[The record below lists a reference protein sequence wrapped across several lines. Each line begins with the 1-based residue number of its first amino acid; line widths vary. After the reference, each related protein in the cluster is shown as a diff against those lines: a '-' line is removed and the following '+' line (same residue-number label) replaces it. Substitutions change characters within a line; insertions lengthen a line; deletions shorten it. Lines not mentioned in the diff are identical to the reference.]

1 MKQRLLAASAI
12 WSASI
17 LLSRLVGLVREAAL
31 GRTLGV
37 GGDADLYQ
45 AAFTVPD
52 FLNYLLAGGA
62 MAVVL
67 VPLQAARRAR
77 QTAGARP
84 GSRPGDASARSG
96 GDSAADAGAR
106 LTRAHSEPP
115 DDAAGAD
122 ADRDA
127 WRSIATIANA
137 VGIALVVLCTIAW
150 FAMPWL
156 VRVAAPGFDEAQH
169 RELAHLSRI
178 LLPAQIFHV
187 LGAVFSA
194 ALLARDKHAVPAFAP
209 VVYNLGVVACG
220 LASGTAEGFAWGV
233 LLGAFI
239 GPFLM
244 PFVACARL
252 GYRWAPR
259 IETRGS
265 DLRAWFVRSLP
276 IMAGFSIVVADDW
289 FLRAEG
295 TILASGAAATLG
307 YAKALLRVPV
317 GVFGMAA
324 GLAAYPLLARLA
336 AESRHTELRAQ
347 LSRALRNVTLLA
359 LFAQAVLIAAGVDI
373 AALVYGRTRLDS
385 AQIASVAEALSL
397 CALGLSAWAAQP
409 LLARGFYAL
418 GNTWTPAVLGTA
430 VALAA
435 WPLYGFARERF
446 GIAGLAAT
454 SAIAITAHAVVLYA
468 SLAVRL
474 RREHAER
481 PAGLLP
487 FTARALTCFV
497 VALGAGLTIARSL
510 PDAATTFG
518 SALRLVAITT
528 GCVAGFSATGACVGL
543 TEIRDATAP
552 ILRRLRGAAAR

>member
-67 VPLQAARRAR
+67 VPLQAARLARAGAKSGTSTASSSAPESAANAPAT
-77 QTAGARP
+77 TAGESSAAAAGAN
-84 GSRPGDASARSG
+84 GSRPSDERG
-96 GDSAADAGAR
+96 
-106 LTRAHSEPP
+106 
-115 DDAAGAD
+115 
-122 ADRDA
+122 A

-137 VGIALVVLCTIAW
+137 IGIALAIACSLAW
-150 FAMPWL
+150 FAMPAL
-156 VRVAAPGFDEAQH
+156 VRLAAPGFDGAQQL
-169 RELAHLSRI
+169 ELAHLSRI

-194 ALLARDKHAVPAFAP
+194 ALLARDKHAIPALAP
-209 VVYNLGVVACG
+209 VAYNLVVVACG
-220 LASGTAEGFAWGV
+220 LAGGTAEGFAWGV
-233 LLGAFI
+233 LAGSFA

-244 PFVACARL
+244 PLVACMRL
-252 GYRWAPR
+252 GFAWVPR
-259 IETRGS
+259 LDARGS

-289 FLRAEG
+289 FLRAQG
-295 TILASGAAATLG
+295 TILATGAAATLA

-336 AESRHTELRAQ
+336 AESRHGELRAQ
-347 LSRALRNVTLLA
+347 LSRALRNVVLLA
-359 LFAQAVLIAAGVDI
+359 LAAQIVLVAGGVDI
-373 AALVYGRTRLDS
+373 AALVYGRTRLDPDEIAGV
-385 AQIASVAEALSL
+385 AQALSL
-397 CALGLSAWAAQP
+397 CSLGLAAWAAQP

-418 GNTWTPAVLGTA
+418 GNTWTPALLGTG

-435 WPLYGFARERF
+435 WPVYGLARERF
-446 GIAGLAAT
+446 GIAGLAST
-454 SAIAITAHAVVLYA
+454 SALAITAHAVVLYS

-474 RREHAER
+474 RRAGAER
-481 PAGLLP
+481 PAGLVV
-487 FTARALTCFV
+487 FTLRSLACCAV
-497 VALGAGLTIARSL
+497 SIGAGWSLSRAL
-510 PDAATTFG
+510 PDASTTLG
-518 SALRLVAITT
+518 SAARLLAVASACWGSFI
-528 GCVAGFSATGACVGL
+528 ATGVLVGIS
-543 TEIRDATAP
+543 ECRAAIAP
-552 ILRRLRGAAAR
+552 ILRRIRGAN

>member
-1 MKQRLLAASAI
+1 MQTASRMRSRILAASAI

-67 VPLQAARRAR
+67 VPLQAARLARAR
-77 QTAGARP
+77 AEAGQVGEREALRDAH
-84 GSRPGDASARSG
+84 GQSRD
-96 GDSAADAGAR
+96 
-106 LTRAHSEPP
+106 AHS
-115 DDAAGAD
+115 
-122 ADRDA
+122 A

-137 VGIALVVLCTIAW
+137 IGVALTLLCTIAW
-150 FAMPWL
+150 FAMPAL
-156 VRVAAPGFDEAQH
+156 VRLAAPGFDAGQH
-169 RELAHLSRI
+169 VELAHLSRI

-194 ALLARDKHAVPAFAP
+194 ALLARDRHAVPALAP
-209 VVYNLGVVACG
+209 VVYNVAVVACG

-233 LLGAFI
+233 LLGSFV

-244 PFVACARL
+244 PLVACARL
-252 GYRWAPR
+252 GFRWAPR
-259 IETRGS
+259 IEIRGS
-265 DLRAWFVRSLP
+265 DLRAWFMRSLP

-289 FLRAEG
+289 FLRAQG
-295 TILASGAAATLG
+295 TILATGAAATLA

-336 AESRHTELRAQ
+336 AESRHGELREQ
-347 LSRALRNVTLLA
+347 LSRALRNVALLA
-359 LFAQAVLIAAGVDI
+359 LAAQIVLTCAGSDV
-373 AALVYGRTRLDS
+373 AALVYGRTRLAPDE
-385 AQIASVAEALSL
+385 IASVAEALSL
-397 CALGLSAWAAQP
+397 CALGLAAWAAQP

-418 GNTWTPAVLGTA
+418 GNTWTPALLGTA

-435 WPLYGFARERF
+435 WPVYGFARDRF
-446 GIAGLAAT
+446 GIAGLALT
-454 SAIAITAHAVVLYA
+454 SALAISAHAVVLYA
-468 SLAVRL
+468 FLARRL
-474 RREHAER
+474 ER
-481 PAGLLP
+481 AGAPRPTGLVA
-487 FTARALTCFV
+487 FTLRALASSAVSFGV
-497 VALGAGLTIARSL
+497 GWALAQML
-510 PDAATTFG
+510 PDAQTTVGAAGRSAAVAVGCLASFATVG
-518 SALRLVAITT
+518 SL
-528 GCVAGFSATGACVGL
+528 VGL
-543 TEIRDATAP
+543 REIHDAFAP
-552 ILRRLRGAAAR
+552 IAARLRGSLGTR

>member
-67 VPLQAARRAR
+67 VPLQAARLARAR
-77 QTAGARP
+77 DDASSAGARVLA
-84 GSRPGDASARSG
+84 GNASAG
-96 GDSAADAGAR
+96 AG
-106 LTRAHSEPP
+106 
-115 DDAAGAD
+115 
-122 ADRDA
+122 DA

-137 VGIALVVLCTIAW
+137 VGIALAILCTAAW

-156 VRVAAPGFDEAQH
+156 VRVAAPGFDEVQH
-169 RELAHLSRI
+169 LELARLSRI

-194 ALLARDKHAVPAFAP
+194 ALLARDKHAVPALAP
-209 VVYNLGVVACG
+209 VVYNIAIVACG

-233 LLGAFI
+233 ILGAFV

-244 PFVACARL
+244 PLVACMRL
-252 GYRWAPR
+252 GFRWETR
-259 IETRGS
+259 IEPRGS
-265 DLRAWFVRSLP
+265 DLRAWFLRSLP

-295 TILASGAAATLG
+295 TLLASGAAATLG

-336 AESRHTELRAQ
+336 AESRHTDLRAQ
-347 LSRALRNVTLLA
+347 LSRALRSVALLA
-359 LFAQAVLIAAGVDI
+359 LVAQAILFAAGVDI
-373 AALVYGRTRLDS
+373 AALVYGRTRLDPGELE
-385 AQIASVAEALSL
+385 AVAEALAFCAFGL
-397 CALGLSAWAAQP
+397 CAWAAQP

-435 WPLYGFARERF
+435 WPAYGFARERF

-454 SAIAITAHAVVLYA
+454 SALAITAHAVVLYA
-468 SLAVRL
+468 SLARRL
-474 RREHAER
+474 NREHAER
-481 PAGLLP
+481 PVGLLA
-487 FTARALTCFV
+487 FSARALTCFA
-497 VALGAGLTIARSL
+497 VALGVGLALGRML
-510 PDAATTFG
+510 PDAVTTLG
-518 SALRLVAITT
+518 SMLRGSVISV
-528 GCVAGFSATGACVGL
+528 GCIAGFVATGACVGL
-543 TEIRDATAP
+543 SEIRDASGP
-552 ILRRLRGAAAR
+552 IVRRLRGIPAVPPA

>member
-1 MKQRLLAASAI
+1 MSRKILAASAI

-37 GGDADLYQ
+37 GGDGDLYQ

-67 VPLQAARRAR
+67 VPLQAARLARAR
-77 QTAGARP
+77 G
-84 GSRPGDASARSG
+84 GASADGASSTAA
-96 GDSAADAGAR
+96 SAASSTDG
-106 LTRAHSEPP
+106 
-115 DDAAGAD
+115 G
-122 ADRDA
+122 DA

-137 VGIALVVLCTIAW
+137 LGIALVALCTVAW
-150 FAMPWL
+150 FAMPGL

-169 RELAHLSRI
+169 AELARLSRI

-194 ALLARDKHAVPAFAP
+194 ALLARDRHAIPAFAP
-209 VVYNLGVVACG
+209 VVYNLVVVAGG

-233 LLGAFI
+233 LVGAFV
-239 GPFLM
+239 GPFLL
-244 PFVACARL
+244 PLVACARL
-252 GYRWAPR
+252 GFRWLLR
-259 IETRGS
+259 IEPRGS

-295 TILASGAAATLG
+295 TILAPGAAATLG
-307 YAKALLRVPV
+307 YAKALLRVPI

-324 GLAAYPLLARLA
+324 GLATYPLLARLA
-336 AESRHTELRAQ
+336 AESRHTDLRAQ
-347 LSRALRNVTLLA
+347 LSRALRTVALLA
-359 LFAQAVLIAAGVDI
+359 LVAQAIAVSSGTDL
-373 AALVYGRTRLDS
+373 AAMVYGRTRLDP
-385 AQIASVAEALSL
+385 AEIAAVADALAL
-397 CALGLSAWAAQP
+397 CAVGLAAWAAQP

-418 GNTWTPAVLGTA
+418 GNTWTPAVLGTV

-435 WPLYGFARERF
+435 WPVYGLARERF

-454 SAIAITAHAVVLYA
+454 SALAITLHAVVLYA
-468 SLAVRL
+468 SLARRL
-474 RREHAER
+474 NREGAER
-481 PAGLLP
+481 PTGLVA
-487 FTARALTCFV
+487 FSARALTSFA
-497 VALGAGLTIARSL
+497 VALGIGLTLARAL
-510 PDAATTFG
+510 PEASTTLG
-518 SALRLVAITT
+518 SAVRGALVSA
-528 GCVAGFSATGACVGL
+528 GCVAGFVATGVCVGL
-543 TEIRDATAP
+543 TEIRGAAAP
-552 ILRRLRGAAAR
+552 ILRRLRGTPAAPRA